1 MDITTLVMFG
11 LGAAILATLIW
22 IGVRLRSSR
31 PNSVPETLDAA
42 VALLKAELIS
52 NQTESFLTLRQS
64 IDTANKTINDRLAE
78 GTVSLDRR
86 MGVLSEIQQ
95 QLTKLEMQT
104 ESIENVGKNIQSL
117 TDLLRPPQLRGAV
130 GELFLE
136 NILGQILPHAAFEM
150 QYQFTGG
157 LRVDAIV
164 RVGDRLLP
172 IDSKF
177 PIEAFER
184 LQKQPDD
191 ATLQK
196 QFSKSFK
203 IHIDAIATKY
213 IQPDEKTTDFAIMYI
228 PAESVYY
235 QLISQDH
242 QEGFEYALAH
252 RVIPSSPGHLYAFL
266 ATVASLHA
274 EISLA
279 GGEQGEGSRKVRA
292 GIDKLF
298 ETTERL
304 VRFHSRMEGS
314 LRALTA
320 GFDRARTEL
329 DQVRLHLEKLREPYA
344 AGVSETDTTPETS
357 EKVD

>member
-1 MDITTLVMFG
+1 MDITASVMFG
-11 LGAAILATLIW
+11 LGAAILAALIW
-22 IGVRLRSSR
+22 IGFRLKSSGQK
-31 PNSVPETLDAA
+31 STPETLDAA

-52 NQTESFLTLRQS
+52 SQTESLLSLRQS

-78 GTVSLDRR
+78 GTLSLDRR

-95 QLTKLEMQT
+95 QLTKLELQT
-104 ESIENVGKNIQSL
+104 ENIETVGKNIQSL
-117 TDLLRPPQLRGAV
+117 TDLLRPPQLRGAI

-136 NILGQILPHAAFEM
+136 NILGQILPAAAFET
-150 QYQFTGG
+150 QYRFTGG

-164 RVGDRLLP
+164 RVGDLLLP

-177 PIEAFER
+177 PIKAFER

-191 ATLQK
+191 ASLQK

-203 IHIDAIATKY
+203 THIDAIATKY

-228 PAESVYY
+228 PAEAVYY
-235 QLISQDH
+235 QLISQAD
-242 QEGFEYALAH
+242 QEGFEYALAN

-279 GGEQGEGSRKVRA
+279 GGGQDGASRKVRA
-292 GIDKLF
+292 GIDKLY

-304 VRFHSRMEGS
+304 ARFHSRMEGS

-329 DQVRLHLEKLREPYA
+329 DQVRLHLKKLREPFA
-344 AGVSETDTTPETS
+344 ASATDATPETS
-357 EKVD
+357 DQMD